1 MQNIQ
6 QDQQKV
12 GEKRRRYLPMVEFVA
27 SIARYQL
34 KHRRYFIIENPQT
47 SRIWYL
53 KCMQQLFSDPS
64 VTWGDLDFC
73 AYGLKDP
80 ESGLR
85 SLKPTSLMHC
95 LPSEVMRPIFRR
107 CKSFSSSVKHE
118 HQPLEGNAG
127 TFGSRTKLAQ
137 VYPYQ
142 FCQDLAHILLRH
154 LQVKPL
160 DNEVY
165 LLEDL
170 FEPFT
175 IKQVDILRKEM
186 EAIDKE
192 FNMTSSSLAVRIQD
206 LPFNKDVQPLV
217 IQDSL
222 VQKFQKTMKQHPP
235 GTEIDIFKQDPND
248 WRCQNMW
255 NGCKKLRQLCI
266 SSTQYDAC
274 TAYVHTIGINMPIT
288 SPPDDAFISFWQP
301 DQLNR
306 IWVLPASKCNWE
318 KYHPK
323 TWHAV
328 MFSSVHQSFT
338 DAPAIRPMPIET
350 DPLDPT
356 DAPQEPDTQQPPDQ
370 PDHPMPDPRPPT
382 PPDKNMS
389 EPPPDPPHQRD
400 HPMPPAPRSV
410 SPDSPVDPPLP
421 PHDKPG
427 GGDAAL
433 KRSKQSISSSSGLNR
448 LVGDVSLPSQ
458 SQSSQPILPTV
469 VVPSPPAI
477 LTLAQ
482 EETTGSPS
490 KKQMTMMSHLGILPD
505 MILHLH
511 PILIRT
517 LQRICRSN
525 MKVRKN

>member
-1 MQNIQ
+1 MV
-6 QDQQKV
+6 KYAEHPARPAK
-12 GEKRRRYLPMVEFVA
+12 GGGKAETLPCMVEFVA

-34 KHRRYFIIENPQT
+34 KHRRYFIIENPQIC
-47 SRIWYL
+47 RVWYL

-64 VTWGDLDFC
+64 VTWKDFHFC

-85 SLKPTSLMHC
+85 SLKPTSFMHC

-107 CKSFSSSVKHE
+107 CKNFSSSVKHE

-127 TFGSRTKLAQ
+127 
-137 VYPYQ
+137 
-142 FCQDLAHILLRH
+142 
-154 LQVKPL
+154 
-160 DNEVY
+160 
-165 LLEDL
+165 
-170 FEPFT
+170 FT

-206 LPFNKDVQPLV
+206 LPFNKHVQPLV
-217 IQDSL
+217 IQDPL
-222 VQKFQKTMKQHPP
+222 VQKFQKTMKQYPP
-235 GTEIDIFKQDPND
+235 ETEIDIFKKDPND

-288 SPPDDAFISFWQP
+288 SPPDDAIISFWQP

-318 KYHPK
+318 KYDPK

-328 MFSSVHQSFT
+328 MFSSVHESFT

-350 DPLDPT
+350 DPWDPT
-356 DAPQEPDTQQPPDQ
+356 DAPQQPDTQPPPDQ
-370 PDHPMPDPRPPT
+370 PNHPMPDLRTRACQILLRILHISLIIPCRQHHAVCCQT
-382 PPDKNMS
+382 VQWILHYRHTTS
-389 EPPPDPPHQRD
+389 L
-400 HPMPPAPRSV
+400 A
-410 SPDSPVDPPLP
+410 
-421 PHDKPG
+421 
-427 GGDAAL
+427 DAAL
-433 KRSKQSISSSSGLNR
+433 KRQKQSISSSSGLNR
-448 LVGDVSLPSQ
+448 VGGDVSLPSQ

-477 LTLAQ
+477 LTNPEAEEQDEDLELPTLVQ
-482 EETTGSPS
+482 EETIGSPS
-490 KKQMTMMSHLGILPD
+490 KKQKTGKKKKKPD
-505 MILHLH
+505 DNDES
-511 PILIRT
+511 PEAFSQT
-517 LQRICRSN
+517 
-525 MKVRKN
+525 